1 MGKEKTPI
9 QELLEAVQI
18 FAKYDD
24 GQYPINAAHD
34 EIRFYVDPEKVTEAD
49 VITLS
54 ELGFDVDDEYDCFHS
69 FKYGSFDEIPNA
81 RDKALDQIMHLITEQ
96 TRKAVED
103 QYNKSVEV
111 LKDVMAENFHYRL
124 MCGEI
129 KDPSGKIDV
138 HKAFIDYQELEPE
151 RQKFAEYLESRL
163 ALNPHH
169 KAEE

>member
-1 MGKEKTPI
+1 MTNNEA
-9 QELLEAVQI
+9 ELREALI
-18 FAKYDD
+18 ELCDKYFPKGDKGR
-24 GQYPINAAHD
+24 GQAMVLVAESLP
-34 EIRFYVDPEKVTEAD
+34 
-49 VITLS
+49 
-54 ELGFDVDDEYDCFHS
+54 
-69 FKYGSFDEIPNA
+69 
-81 RDKALDQIMHLITEQ
+81 LITEQ